1 MTYCK
6 THSKMLLK
14 DVSEIHVN
22 CSKTS
27 QMNKCTPIREWEQ
40 SLRYFYKLKYF
51 IVMKV
56 HNINTASIKNY
67 WLYKAGTMTQTYN
80 LRHLGE
86 WGRNVIPGQ
95 PGQKVQGIPQEIPLQ
110 PTKPRYDDTVL
121 LSRLFGVVNRKTL
134 LQVSLIIEVRCN
146 SQTAKASAGHASTE
160 PRVQTPVSPVLH
172 KEL

>member
-1 MTYCK
+1 
-6 THSKMLLK
+6 
-14 DVSEIHVN
+14 
-22 CSKTS
+22 
-27 QMNKCTPIREWEQ
+27 
-40 SLRYFYKLKYF
+40 
-51 IVMKV
+51 
-56 HNINTASIKNY
+56 
-67 WLYKAGTMTQTYN
+67 MTQTYN

-146 SQTAKASAGHASTE
+146 SQTAKAIVPATQAL
-160 PRVQTPVSPVLH
+160 SPEFKPQYHQYYTKSCKNIWLYITYI
-172 KEL
+172 